1 MMDGIILEIPYIL
14 LGIFSLVFLLTCLGL
29 KYNIKKTLLIAIP
42 ITFVIAV
49 TNILIYANL
58 VNYDE
63 LLDRILMC
71 YTFSYYIPLS
81 LLAIFLGHKNLVVST
96 SLSINVFV
104 AYYTVAILMYFCYTM
119 VGLWLVYLVLFSAVP
134 IIELFIIKFYKK
146 LHDRIEELL
155 PKYLWMFMLYG
166 VVVLVMIFIDH
177 EIYLHTKDKFFYLVA
192 LISILVYILSILIFY
207 FTFRSY
213 YDVET
218 ENVNLNLMKGQ
229 IDNIKDQYKLREKK
243 DEEVKILRHD
253 MKHILITV
261 STLIQNEKYAEALEF
276 INNYSE
282 TITMTKAN
290 TFCKDPIINSII
302 DYYESKSKEED
313 VLLNIKINNIEDALT
328 TPSYETAV
336 LISNCLDNAIK
347 AAKKLKNNRIVDF
360 TFINND
366 GRLVMQVKNNY
377 DGIIL
382 IDKDGRPTNL
392 AMGHGLGS
400 DSIELFAKKY
410 NLTINYD
417 ISNNIYKIT
426 ILF

>member
-58 VNYDE
+58 VNYDD

-177 EIYLHTKDKFFYLVA
+177 EIYLHTKDKYFYLVA
-192 LISILVYILSILIFY
+192 LIYILV
-207 FTFRSY
+207 SY
-213 YDVET
+213 VASFIED
-218 ENVNLNLMKGQ
+218 
-229 IDNIKDQYKLREKK
+229 KK
-243 DEEVKILRHD
+243 I
-253 MKHILITV
+253 
-261 STLIQNEKYAEALEF
+261 
-276 INNYSE
+276 
-282 TITMTKAN
+282 
-290 TFCKDPIINSII
+290 FCK
-302 DYYESKSKEED
+302 
-313 VLLNIKINNIEDALT
+313 
-328 TPSYETAV
+328 
-336 LISNCLDNAIK
+336 
-347 AAKKLKNNRIVDF
+347 F
-360 TFINND
+360 
-366 GRLVMQVKNNY
+366 
-377 DGIIL
+377 
-382 IDKDGRPTNL
+382 
-392 AMGHGLGS
+392 
-400 DSIELFAKKY
+400 
-410 NLTINYD
+410 
-417 ISNNIYKIT
+417 
-426 ILF
+426 